1 MENKIPD
8 GSKFML
14 TLKGGISDGE
24 SVRLADLIDQLK
36 AVKDVLNALDKKMIG
51 AKKPSLFYRVVGM
64 NMNSPAII
72 EIEAVP
78 QEGKIDVGSRV
89 IRNLISGLKYI
100 NDGKRPIDADFEVM
114 ESFREIAAPLKRN
127 LATLSISSNNESV
140 EVSQNIEQ
148 RVEEILGPDQVEIGS
163 VRGSLDLIDLHNK
176 KNLFK
181 IYPIIGAKSI
191 KCHFPDQLLQKAVSG
206 LNHFVK
212 VYGEIHTKSNEQFP
226 HFIQIYDIEVL
237 PESSDIPLLSSLR
250 GFAKGAYL
258 GKSSSDHI
266 IDNRDD
272 W

>member
-1 MENKIPD
+1 MDNKIQD
-8 GSKFML
+8 GSKFKL
-14 TLKGGISDGE
+14 TFKGGISDGE
-24 SVRLADLIDQLK
+24 NVRLPDLIDQLK
-36 AVKDVLNALDKKMIG
+36 AVKDVLNALDKKMVG

-64 NMNSPAII
+64 AMNSPATI

-78 QEGKIDVGSRV
+78 QEGKLDVSSRV
-89 IRNLISGLKYI
+89 VSNLISGLKYI
-100 NDGKRPIDADFEVM
+100 NDGKRPIDADYDVM
-114 ESFREIAAPLKRN
+114 ESFREMAAPLKRN
-127 LATLSISSNNESV
+127 LARLSLSSNNESV
-140 EVSQNIEQ
+140 EVTQDIEQ
-148 RVEEILGPDQVEIGS
+148 RVEAILGHDQVEIGS

-237 PESSDIPLLSSLR
+237 PESADIPLLSSLR
-250 GFAKGAYL
+250 GFAKGAYS
-258 GKSSSDHI
+258 GKSASDHI
-266 IDNRDD
+266 IDTRDE